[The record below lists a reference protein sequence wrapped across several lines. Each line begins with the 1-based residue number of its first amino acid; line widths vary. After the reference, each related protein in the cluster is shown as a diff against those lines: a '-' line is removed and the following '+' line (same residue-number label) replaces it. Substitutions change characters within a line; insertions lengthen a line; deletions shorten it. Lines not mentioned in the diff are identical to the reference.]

1 MSAGKMI
8 IGGATPSR
16 IGERISSESAR
27 RAFPAR
33 RASQSHS
40 AQSRS
45 AREVRRAPAL
55 KRRNLTPL
63 IVAFMT
69 KAHTPASHKT
79 NDRLK
84 IIGLL
89 VEGLTLTAGDGFWT
103 TGASSFVTTIRG
115 SSTA

>member
-1 MSAGKMI
+1 MSAGKTI
-8 IGGATPSR
+8 IGRNTPSR

-45 AREVRRAPAL
+45 AREVGRAPAL

-84 IIGLL
+84 IIGRL
-89 VEGLTLTAGDGFWT
+89 VEGLALKAGDGCCAS
-103 TGASSFVTTIRG
+103 GAASFVTTILG